1 VYKNV
6 CTATNAK
13 VQSIEYNNNETV
25 LIIQSESMQ
34 SWLQMLWQCHTTS
47 SNSSDWISVEKYEM
61 SEGCERIISIYIDI

>member
-47 SNSSDWISVEKYEM
+47 SNSSDWISV
-61 SEGCERIISIYIDI
+61 